1 MGTADPMLSATLEG
15 RETHFLVDTG
25 ASHSTLNFVS
35 PLSLTS
41 QTVSLTGFS
50 RTEQSLPFTKPL
62 TFTLGNQHL
71 QHSFVSSPTTP
82 VNLLGRDLLIK
93 LGATIM
99 CSVNGLIVS
108 FPDGT
113 SLPCANFHTDGQ
125 FLIQPVVSEY
135 ADIYWGPFNELTL
148 QPSNVNV
155 CGLETLAPVSA
166 LLRLSS
172 GSPHVTLFY
181 DRDVS
186 EWYQEPFLSTL
197 EETTWEVKISD
208 IHVAPVGVAAAV
220 SFTETQSECYQ
231 ISDEAVPH
239 ISLCL
244 HPEHQAKELG
254 PMMKRSLAA
263 TDWIAT
269 AVPDVGLASCSPNSF
284 QVDSE
289 RPLWIPQYPHKPA
302 AEQGIAETITGLIEA
317 GVLEPSKSDW
327 NTPILPVEKKGT
339 GKYRM
344 AHDLRAVNAVL
355 KTKIVPVPNPYVSI
369 AALTPS
375 QQWYSCIDLANAF
388 FCVPLAESCRDYFS
402 FTFRGEQWRYTR
414 LPQGFALSPGL
425 FNQVLKDVLQDC
437 PLPRHTTLIQYV
449 DDLLLAAPTAELCV
463 KATSLVLAHL
473 HQKGFKVSKNQLQI
487 ARK

>member
-197 EETTWEVKISD
+197 EETTW
-208 IHVAPVGVAAAV
+208 
-220 SFTETQSECYQ
+220 
-231 ISDEAVPH
+231 
-239 ISLCL
+239 
-244 HPEHQAKELG
+244 EHQAKELG

>member
-25 ASHSTLNFVS
+25 ATHSTLNFVS

-125 FLIQPVVSEY
+125 FLMQPVVSEY
-135 ADIYWGPFNELTL
+135 ADIYWGLLTNL
-148 QPSNVNV
+148 PSSCLMSTFVDWKPWLL
-155 CGLETLAPVSA
+155 CLCSYVSPPDP
-166 LLRLSS
+166 
-172 GSPHVTLFY
+172 PHVTLFY

-197 EETTWEVKISD
+197 EETTW
-208 IHVAPVGVAAAV
+208 
-220 SFTETQSECYQ
+220 
-231 ISDEAVPH
+231 
-239 ISLCL
+239 
-244 HPEHQAKELG
+244 EHQAKELG

-355 KTKIVPVPNPYVSI
+355 KTKTVPVPNPYVSI

-388 FCVPLAESCRDYFS
+388 FCVLLAESCRDYFS

-414 LPQGFALSPGL
+414 LPQGFAQSPGL

-437 PLPRHTTLIQYV
+437 PLPRDTTLIQYV
-449 DDLLLAAPTAELCV
+449 DDLLLAATTAELCV

-473 HQKGFKVSKNQLQI
+473 HQKGFKASKNQLQI

>member
-25 ASHSTLNFVS
+25 ATHSTLNFVS

-125 FLIQPVVSEY
+125 FLMQPVVSEY
-135 ADIYWGPFNELTL
+135 ADIYWGLLTNL
-148 QPSNVNV
+148 PSSCLMSTFVDWKPWLL
-155 CGLETLAPVSA
+155 CLCSYVSPPDP
-166 LLRLSS
+166 
-172 GSPHVTLFY
+172 PHVTLFY

-197 EETTWEVKISD
+197 EETTWE
-208 IHVAPVGVAAAV
+208 
-220 SFTETQSECYQ
+220 
-231 ISDEAVPH
+231 
-239 ISLCL
+239 
-244 HPEHQAKELG
+244 
-254 PMMKRSLAA
+254 
-263 TDWIAT
+263 
-269 AVPDVGLASCSPNSF
+269 
-284 QVDSE
+284 VDSE

-355 KTKIVPVPNPYVSI
+355 KTKTVPVPNPYVSI

-388 FCVPLAESCRDYFS
+388 FCVLLAESCRDYFS

-414 LPQGFALSPGL
+414 LPQGFAQSPGL

-437 PLPRHTTLIQYV
+437 PLPRDTTLIQYV
-449 DDLLLAAPTAELCV
+449 DDLLLAATTAELCV

-473 HQKGFKVSKNQLQI
+473 HQKGFKASKNQLQI

>member
-197 EETTWEVKISD
+197 EETTWE
-208 IHVAPVGVAAAV
+208 
-220 SFTETQSECYQ
+220 
-231 ISDEAVPH
+231 
-239 ISLCL
+239 
-244 HPEHQAKELG
+244 
-254 PMMKRSLAA
+254 
-263 TDWIAT
+263 
-269 AVPDVGLASCSPNSF
+269 
-284 QVDSE
+284 VDSE